1 MREKR
6 KMCIRN
12 VDSENLFSL
21 FEKYVKESV
30 ARDIS
35 QLYKEEPAIIEHDGQ
50 WVFRIKKS
58 IGTL

>member
-1 MREKR
+1 
-6 KMCIRN
+6 MCIRN